1 MFLFISLKI
10 LLIFIHFKCI
20 HFQTF
25 DSTKMRTIK
34 FKILLILAGLFVSI
48 SASSKNIDGIFVDFD
63 KIKKVKNQI
72 KKGNETY
79 LPAYHALIEKADKAL
94 TEGPFSVMDK
104 KRTPPSGDK
113 HDYLSMGPYWWPDP
127 SKPDGLPYM
136 RKDGEVN
143 PETRGNNVDRS
154 AAAQL
159 FSNVENLGW
168 AYYFSG
174 DEIYAQKALQLLET
188 WFINPE
194 TRMNP
199 NLNYAQG
206 IPGRTEGRGI
216 GIIDW
221 AGINRL
227 ISPIQILEAGG
238 VLKGETKSKLYLWY
252 TQYLHWLETSKNGVD
267 EDDYFNNHGTWYDA
281 QVVGIELMLGQK
293 QKAKARLEQAKS
305 KRIAS
310 QIEPDGS
317 QPHELA
323 RTKSMGYSTMN
334 LRGYIHLAN
343 MAKTVGVDL
352 WNFKTED
359 GRSIRKALAYL
370 QPYALGEKN
379 WTHQQLGNME
389 EAIENLKNDFLMAA
403 SLTKDSDYRK
413 VAESMKHP
421 RTELNI
427 LLYPLF

>member
-1 MFLFISLKI
+1 M
-10 LLIFIHFKCI
+10 
-20 HFQTF
+20 
-25 DSTKMRTIK
+25 K
-34 FKILLILAGLFVSI
+34 FKIVLILAAMLINVAG
-48 SASSKNIDGIFVDFD
+48 SSKNINGIFVDFS
-63 KIKKVKNQI
+63 KIKKVKTQI

-79 LPAYHALIEKADKAL
+79 LPAYHALIERADEAL

-104 KRTPPSGDK
+104 KRTPPSGNK

-127 SKPDGLPYM
+127 SKPNGLPYM

-154 AAAQL
+154 SAAKL
-159 FSNVENLGW
+159 FSNVESLGW

-221 AGINRL
+221 ASINRL

-238 VLKGETKSKLYLWY
+238 ILKGTTKDKLYQWF
-252 TQYLHWLETSKNGVD
+252 TQYLNWLETSKNGVD

-293 QKAKARLEQAKS
+293 QKAKARLEQVKT

-334 LRGYIHLAN
+334 LRAYIHLAN
-343 MAKTVGVDL
+343 MGNKVGVDL
-352 WNFKTED
+352 WDFKTAD

-370 QPYALGEKN
+370 QPYALGEKR
-379 WTHQQLGNME
+379 WTHQQLGSME
-389 EAIENLKNDFLMAA
+389 EAIESLKSDFLMAA
-403 SLTKDSDYRK
+403 SSTGNTDYRK
-413 VAESMKHP
+413 VAETMKRP

-427 LLYPLF
+427 LLYPLV

>member
-1 MFLFISLKI
+1 M
-10 LLIFIHFKCI
+10 
-20 HFQTF
+20 
-25 DSTKMRTIK
+25 K
-34 FKILLILAGLFVSI
+34 FKIVLILAAMLINVAG
-48 SASSKNIDGIFVDFD
+48 SSKNIDGIFVDFS
-63 KIKKVKNQI
+63 KIKKVKKQI

-79 LPAYHALIEKADKAL
+79 LPAYHALIEKADEAL

-127 SKPDGLPYM
+127 SKPNGLPYM

-154 AAAQL
+154 SAAKL
-159 FSNVENLGW
+159 FSNVESLGW

-238 VLKGETKSKLYLWY
+238 ILKGETKNKLYQWF
-252 TQYLHWLETSKNGVD
+252 TQYLNWLETSKNGVD

-293 QKAKARLEQAKS
+293 QKAKARLEQVKT

-334 LRGYIHLAN
+334 LRAYIHLAN
-343 MAKTVGVDL
+343 MGKKAGVDL
-352 WNFKTED
+352 WDFKTAD

-370 QPYALGEKN
+370 QPYALGEKK
-379 WTHQQLGNME
+379 WTHQQLGSME
-389 EAIENLKNDFLMAA
+389 EAIESLKNDFLMAA
-403 SLTKDSDYRK
+403 SSTGNAGYRK
-413 VAESMKHP
+413 VAETMERPH
-421 RTELNI
+421 TELNT
-427 LLYPLF
+427 LLYPLFGK